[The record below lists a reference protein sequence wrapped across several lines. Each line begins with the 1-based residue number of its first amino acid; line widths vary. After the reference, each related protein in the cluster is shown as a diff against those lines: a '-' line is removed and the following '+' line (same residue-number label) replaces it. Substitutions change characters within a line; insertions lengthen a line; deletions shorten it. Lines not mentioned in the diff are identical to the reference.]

1 MTVKCDVIIGVNTCN
16 CEHSDPSGL
25 CLQHR
30 RDPHVLRL
38 SDMMLRLSDMMKKW
52 KLTPKRT

>member
-16 CEHSDPSGL
+16 CEHSDSSGL
-25 CLQHR
+25 CYQHR

-38 SDMMLRLSDMMKKW
+38 SDMMKKW
-52 KLTPKRT
+52 KLTPTRWTERATV